1 MEIDN
6 LCNIIQDTSKISI
19 TPLSNESAYA
29 EFCNVWKFH
38 DEQKHLRP
46 NILKQLLRMLPSAKI
61 LFYLDCY
68 QIHFTFLW
76 LNAVPVAIGPYCSEI
91 LTETDYKI
99 LVRQNKLNNLPAND
113 VLTYRS
119 KFPISNETQIIHLV
133 HCLDKYA
140 SQESLSRIPLYLDS
154 NIYHKQNIS
163 EESSSYKPYSV
174 LIQERYR
181 KESELMENIRH
192 GKRNEALKNWR
203 ELHNSVDYLK
213 HTIGYTIENAIISAA
228 VTRTMIRI
236 AGTQAGL
243 PAELSDWM
251 TGESSKIIRQAK
263 NIEEINNEHEKLIQ
277 AYCNAIHSFRTKK
290 YSSLVLS
297 CIYHIEHLYQ
307 NEIIISDLA
316 EELDVSVNHL
326 ISQFHKETGSTP
338 GQFLKH
344 ERMQHATWLLASSK
358 LSIQDISSQVG
369 IPDANYFSK
378 QFRQEYKE
386 TPSEYR
392 RKRKL

>member
-1 MEIDN
+1 
-6 LCNIIQDTSKISI
+6 
-19 TPLSNESAYA
+19 
-29 EFCNVWKFH
+29 
-38 DEQKHLRP
+38 
-46 NILKQLLRMLPSAKI
+46 
-61 LFYLDCY
+61 
-68 QIHFTFLW
+68 
-76 LNAVPVAIGPYCSEI
+76 
-91 LTETDYKI
+91 
-99 LVRQNKLNNLPAND
+99 
-113 VLTYRS
+113 
-119 KFPISNETQIIHLV
+119 
-133 HCLDKYA
+133 
-140 SQESLSRIPLYLDS
+140 
-154 NIYHKQNIS
+154 
-163 EESSSYKPYSV
+163 
-174 LIQERYR
+174 
-181 KESELMENIRH
+181 
-192 GKRNEALKNWR
+192 
-203 ELHNSVDYLK
+203 
-213 HTIGYTIENAIISAA
+213 
-228 VTRTMIRI
+228 
-236 AGTQAGL
+236 
-243 PAELSDWM
+243 M